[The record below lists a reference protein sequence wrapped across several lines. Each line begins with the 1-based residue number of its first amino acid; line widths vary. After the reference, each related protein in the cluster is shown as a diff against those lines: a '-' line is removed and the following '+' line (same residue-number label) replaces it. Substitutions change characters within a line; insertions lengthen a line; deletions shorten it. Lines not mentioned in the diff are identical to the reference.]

1 MCDTLSIKGAQS
13 ALLEER
19 ASRHTLA
26 GCHVSRV
33 LIADDHALARAGY
46 RQFLEAESSISNIGE
61 AGSFAQALEALGRSR
76 WDLMILDIN
85 MPDRNGFDMLAEVK
99 AHYPYTRV
107 LVISGFPED
116 QYAENVLKAGAAG
129 YLSKTSA
136 PTELMHAVRTVLA
149 GRRYRSDEAR
159 ARSAEA
165 NAESPHTELSTREFQ
180 IFLKLAAGSSVTA
193 IAAELGLNVKTVST
207 FRGRILAKMGMQS
220 NADLTAY
227 ALKNGLM
234 H

>member
-1 MCDTLSIKGAQS
+1 M
-13 ALLEER
+13 
-19 ASRHTLA
+19 
-26 GCHVSRV
+26 SRV

-46 RQFLEAESSISNIGE
+46 RQFLEAESSILNIGE
-61 AGSFAQALEALGRSR
+61 AGSFAEALDALGRSR

-85 MPDRNGFDMLAEVK
+85 MPDRNGFDILAEVK

-107 LVISGFPED
+107 LVISGFSED
-116 QYAENVLKAGAAG
+116 QYAENVLKAGASG
-129 YLSKTSA
+129 YLSKSSA
-136 PTELMHAVRTVLA
+136 PTELMHAVRTVLG

-159 ARSAEA
+159 ARGDAPNE
-165 NAESPHTELSTREFQ
+165 ELPHTGLSTREFQ
-180 IFLKLAAGSSVTA
+180 IFLKLAAGTSVTA
-193 IAAELGLNVKTVST
+193 IAAELELNVKTVST